1 MPILTY
7 FLPRL
12 ADSVQYDEETE
23 KAYFAMPLTEK
34 MTVDELFRK
43 IGSFPSGT
51 SRQCTQVTRASSSQ
65 EPSIMFRLQTTKTI
79 PTCVTFNPRTATSG
93 TGSRKRQRTT
103 RQN

>member
-1 MPILTY
+1 MGKHKTIVSSYAASATLILTY

-43 IGSFPSGT
+43 IGSF
-51 SRQCTQVTRASSSQ
+51 ASNA
-65 EPSIMFRLQTTKTI
+65 PK
-79 PTCVTFNPRTATSG
+79 
-93 TGSRKRQRTT
+93 
-103 RQN
+103 